1 VDGPFSGQL
10 SDDRVYGFICN
21 IEGRLIMTNTREAVA
36 FDAGELL
43 ELEMILVDED
53 QQAALEF
60 LKRAVWRK
68 IQKARHGRLKCHLD
82 YNTED
87 TAEAFYQ
94 DNRPEDV

>member
-1 VDGPFSGQL
+1 
-10 SDDRVYGFICN
+10 
-21 IEGRLIMTNTREAVA
+21 MTTREAVA

-53 QQAALEF
+53 QGAALEF
-60 LKRAVWRK
+60 LKRSVWQK

-82 YNTED
+82 YNKED

-94 DNRPEDV
+94 DNHPEDA